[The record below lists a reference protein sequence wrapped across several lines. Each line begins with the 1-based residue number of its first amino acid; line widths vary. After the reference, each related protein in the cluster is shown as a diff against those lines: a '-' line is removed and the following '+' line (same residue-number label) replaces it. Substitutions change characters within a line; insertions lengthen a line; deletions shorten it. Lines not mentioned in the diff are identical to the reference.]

1 MPELPPYIFDHV
13 DQALAEIVTLLNL
26 PNFRAFIKTA
36 ALEVQQVETAIHD
49 CIVERMLDRAVG
61 AQLDQYGGVVGEPR
75 NGLLDGEYRSF
86 IQARILTNLSHG
98 TPDEMTAILAI
109 IGRAVSAVTYH
120 PLYPAACAFDY
131 ATISLSSD
139 DARVRIVAQMTE
151 AAPAGVL
158 VDYIVEAQAD
168 YFGFADDPDAL
179 PFTQGWFAEVI

>member
-1 MPELPPYIFDHV
+1 MPPYIFDHV
-13 DQALAEIVTLLNL
+13 EKALAEIVTLLDQ

-36 ALEVQQVETAIHD
+36 ATEVQELETVIHD
-49 CIVERMLDRAVG
+49 CIVERMLDHAVG
-61 AQLDQYGGVVGEPR
+61 AQLDQYGEVVGEPR

-86 IQARILTNLSHG
+86 IQARIWTNLSHG
-98 TPDEMTAILAI
+98 TPDEMTAILAV

-131 ATISLSSD
+131 ATQVANSD
-139 DARVRIVAQMTE
+139 DARDRIVVQMTE

-168 YFGFADDPDAL
+168 YFGFADDPEAL
-179 PFTQGWFAEVI
+179 PFTEGWFSEVI